1 MPKRVDYS
9 HDAAKALQ
17 RMDRATAK
25 RVRDKI
31 RQLATD
37 PESLANNLKAL
48 KGAKGLMRLRVG
60 DWRVIFT
67 EGLLI
72 LHVVKIR
79 PRSSAYD

>member
-1 MPKRVDYS
+1 
-9 HDAAKALQ
+9 
-17 RMDRATAK
+17 MDRATAK